1 MFEKYN
7 AIDVGQPGQGGEYAV
22 QDGFGWTN
30 GVVLR
35 YLSLYGASL
44 TLPASCPSSNTV
56 RSYYVNAEKEHVE
69 LRILPP
75 HIFAAAAAVPI
86 TETEEQR
93 KDDL

>member
-35 YLSLYGASL
+35 YLHLYGGALKLSGPC
-44 TLPASCPSSNTV
+44 PASEDVHSFYVSATHERIDLTV
-56 RSYYVNAEKEHVE
+56 SEQHAEAEADGRRG
-69 LRILPP
+69 L
-75 HIFAAAAAVPI
+75 
-86 TETEEQR
+86 
-93 KDDL
+93 